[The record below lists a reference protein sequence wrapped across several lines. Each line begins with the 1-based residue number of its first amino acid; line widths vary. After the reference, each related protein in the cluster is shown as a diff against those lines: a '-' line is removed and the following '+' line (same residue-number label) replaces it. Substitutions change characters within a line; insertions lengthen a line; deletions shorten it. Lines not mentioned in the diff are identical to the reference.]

1 MQKTLDNLAALLAAG
16 ESATVEFKTSFNQEA
31 IEAICAFANKRG
43 GIVFVGLK
51 NSEKILGVQLAQESL
66 QTWLNEIKSKT
77 EPALIPEVKVLEYK
91 GKTLV
96 AFIVREN
103 AIKPVSVQGR
113 YFVRHENSNHVMS
126 LTEISDSVLQTQN
139 SSWDYVLDESGSL
152 EDISL
157 EKVSESIARINARG
171 RKIPTDPMDFLR
183 KNRLMRDGKL
193 TFAAQMLFAKD
204 WHVNTAVQM
213 GRFIDHIHIKDRDE
227 AHGDLVTQVDQLF
240 GFVKKH
246 INCAVVIS
254 GKPENDLVWDYPLE
268 AIREI
273 ILNMVVHRDYR
284 SASESC
290 IKIFDDRIEFFN
302 PGSLLDDMTVEDLL
316 NNSYLSTLR
325 NKAIANHFHELGEIE
340 KYGSGVTRVLQM
352 FREAGNPELKIEA
365 TGTGVK
371 VTAFALGV
379 KTTDEVPDKM
389 PNKIPNKV
397 PDKTGLS
404 NAENKVFEAVKENN
418 GCGVKDVMSKTG
430 FSDRHVRNNLAS
442 LIEKKLIERRGSKK
456 TGGYFVV

>member
-1 MQKTLDNLAALLAAG
+1 M
-16 ESATVEFKTSFNQEA
+16 
-31 IEAICAFANKRG
+31 
-43 GIVFVGLK
+43 
-51 NSEKILGVQLAQESL
+51 
-66 QTWLNEIKSKT
+66 NEIKSKT
-77 EPALIPEVKVLEYK
+77 EPALIPEVEILEYK

-113 YFVRHENSNHVMS
+113 YFVRHANSNHVMS

-152 EDISL
+152 DDISL

-290 IKIFDDRIEFFN
+290 
-302 PGSLLDDMTVEDLL
+302 
-316 NNSYLSTLR
+316 
-325 NKAIANHFHELGEIE
+325 
-340 KYGSGVTRVLQM
+340 
-352 FREAGNPELKIEA
+352 
-365 TGTGVK
+365 
-371 VTAFALGV
+371 
-379 KTTDEVPDKM
+379 
-389 PNKIPNKV
+389 
-397 PDKTGLS
+397 
-404 NAENKVFEAVKENN
+404 
-418 GCGVKDVMSKTG
+418 
-430 FSDRHVRNNLAS
+430 
-442 LIEKKLIERRGSKK
+442 
-456 TGGYFVV
+456 

>member
-1 MQKTLDNLAALLAAG
+1 
-16 ESATVEFKTSFNQEA
+16 
-31 IEAICAFANKRG
+31 
-43 GIVFVGLK
+43 
-51 NSEKILGVQLAQESL
+51 
-66 QTWLNEIKSKT
+66 
-77 EPALIPEVKVLEYK
+77 
-91 GKTLV
+91 
-96 AFIVREN
+96 
-103 AIKPVSVQGR
+103 
-113 YFVRHENSNHVMS
+113 MS

-171 RKIPTDPMDFLR
+171 HKIPTDPMDFLR

-213 GRFIDHIHIKDRDE
+213 GRFIDPIHIKDRDE

-284 SASESC
+284 AASESC

-379 KTTDEVPDKM
+379 KVADKAD
-389 PNKIPNKV
+389 KIADKIA
-397 PDKTGLS
+397 DKTALTTS
-404 NAENKVFEAVKENN
+404 EKKVLAVVNEVN
-418 GCGVKDVMSKTG
+418 GCGISLIMEKTG
-430 FSDRHVRNNLAS
+430 FSNSYIRKNLA
-442 LIEKKLIERRGSKK
+442 LLVEKKLVERRGSKK

>member
-1 MQKTLDNLAALLAAG
+1 
-16 ESATVEFKTSFNQEA
+16 
-31 IEAICAFANKRG
+31 
-43 GIVFVGLK
+43 
-51 NSEKILGVQLAQESL
+51 
-66 QTWLNEIKSKT
+66 
-77 EPALIPEVKVLEYK
+77 
-91 GKTLV
+91 
-96 AFIVREN
+96 
-103 AIKPVSVQGR
+103 
-113 YFVRHENSNHVMS
+113 MS

-152 EDISL
+152 DDISL

-171 RKIPTDPMDFLR
+171 HKIPTDPMDFLR

-213 GRFIDHIHIKDRDE
+213 GRFIDPIHIKDRDE
-227 AHGDLVTQVDQLF
+227 AHGDLVMQVDQLF

-273 ILNMVVHRDYR
+273 ILNMIVHRDYR

-302 PGSLLDDMTVEDLL
+302 PGLLLDDMTVEDLL

-379 KTTDEVPDKM
+379 KTTDGVPDKVPDKV
-389 PNKIPNKV
+389 PNKM

-430 FSDRHVRNNLAS
+430 FSDRHARNNLAS